1 MNNFIF
7 NEDVSLV
14 FTDETFYA
22 IYQDF
27 INIPGKVTKG
37 DSAAYYCNESM
48 KLVVSVSN
56 IRNTDTTYA
65 MYYKDGKIYDDE
77 NFAVPL
83 KHSQENLLAVFK
95 DFLTQ
100 EEWEKL
106 KGKNSFLLLIEIT
119 ANTSGKAEEII
130 FKFRETDPVM
140 MHMPPDRLYEL
151 EKRLKKVL
159 ELHPRAYFSRF
170 KKIKYFDSIR
180 YKNIAP
186 FDEKN

>member
-1 MNNFIF
+1 MKILFVILS
-7 NEDVSLV
+7 VMYI
-14 FTDETFYA
+14 TA
-22 IYQDF
+22 AQAQGIYS
-27 INIPGKVTKG
+27 PGKVTKG
-37 DSAAYYCNESM
+37 DSAAYYCKKAMSIILE
-48 KLVVSVSN
+48 VG
-56 IRNTDTTYA
+56 NTQNVDTSYT
-65 MYYKDGKIYDDE
+65 MYYKDGRVFDDE

-140 MHMPPDRLYEL
+140 THMPPDRLYEL

-159 ELHPRAYFSRF
+159 ELHPRAYFSQF

-186 FDEKN
+186 FDKKTNDT